1 MHRFHFTISP
11 DLPLLLFLVVLL
23 SGCSSLTSSD
33 LPTIMPTD
41 YIPTA
46 IALTLQ
52 AQGINLP
59 SETQP
64 LETVQSLG
72 GTNTEAMATTP
83 APSTSTPIPPTP
95 TSTSASLSPALTPID
110 SPSIPY
116 GRIQIIAPGPL
127 SKVTSP
133 FNMKA
138 YLVPGASGVVKMEL
152 LGEDGRLLM
161 REVRIYDTPPG
172 VQVTVGLEMNFEISG
187 VAEAGRVQVSV
198 EDENKRTV
206 ALSSVDIVLLSLGES
221 DLNPPG
227 DLLEDILIQEPA
239 PNALIQG
246 GKMRVS
252 GLARAH
258 TQGPLMIELQTD
270 DGRIVGTRQV
280 AVDDSVDGHFG
291 TFMIDVPYTINAPTK
306 ARLLVWENGEHI
318 PGIAHLSS
326 LEVLLSP

>member
-1 MHRFHFTISP
+1 MHRFHFTLSP
-11 DLPLLLFLVVLL
+11 DLLLLLMLVVLL
-23 SGCSSLTSSD
+23 SGCSTLTSSD

-46 IALTLQ
+46 IALTVQ

-64 LETVQSLG
+64 LEAAQPLVGSK
-72 GTNTEAMATTP
+72 TEAMAT
-83 APSTSTPIPPTP
+83 APVSVTITPIPPIP
-95 TSTSASLSPALTPID
+95 TSTPTSLSPALTPIN

-127 SKVTSP
+127 SKVVSP
-133 FNMKA
+133 FNVKA
-138 YLVPGASGVVKMEL
+138 FLVPGASGVVKMEL

-172 VQVTVGLEMNFEISG
+172 VQVTVGLEMSFEISG

-198 EDENKRTV
+198 EDEYKRTV
-206 ALSSVDIVLLSLGES
+206 ALSSVDVILLSLGES

-227 DLLEDILIQEPA
+227 DLLEDILIQEPV

-246 GKMRVS
+246 GTMLVS
-252 GLARAH
+252 GLARTH
-258 TQGPLMIELQTD
+258 TLGPLMIELQTD
-270 DGRIVGTRQV
+270 DGRIIGTRQV
-280 AVDDSVDGHFG
+280 AVDDSIDGHHS
-291 TFMIDVPYTINAPTK
+291 TFMIDVPYTINTPTK

-318 PGIAHLSS
+318 PGITHLSS